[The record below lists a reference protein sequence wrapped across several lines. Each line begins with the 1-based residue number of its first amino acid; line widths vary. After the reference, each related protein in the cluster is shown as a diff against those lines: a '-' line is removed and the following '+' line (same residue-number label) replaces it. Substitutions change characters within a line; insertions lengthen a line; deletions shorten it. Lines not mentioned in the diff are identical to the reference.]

1 MPILRHMGIEG
12 VTATALAEIKLLVGV
27 LRKRTEFL
35 LEKAEAR
42 GNARYY
48 RTPGQVQ
55 DDWQDERY
63 KLTYLPHV
71 SAERQAERE
80 RLREKARDAQ
90 IAAETKLTAKLAAE
104 KRLDEIKKRQGVG
117 RPGGRPGGGGTG
129 GA

>member
-42 GNARYY
+42 GNTRYY

-90 IAAETKLTAKLAAE
+90 
-104 KRLDEIKKRQGVG
+104 RLPSCQIVAVSPCG
-117 RPGGRPGGGGTG
+117 RRWQPFPPALPGTI
-129 GA
+129 